1 MSALSGHFNKIILS
15 PFILSEA
22 MTTSK
27 HIAFVLRCAALNKKA
42 VMFAVMFINSCGYEI
57 LNKKDNG
64 RVNSGNVGFAN
75 FGSGDYHG
83 SFFLGRRGKIIPY
96 LLYRNHTYVFTWFRG
111 VLTTFLWI
119 TRGA

>member
-1 MSALSGHFNKIILS
+1 MSALAGHFDKIIYR
-15 PFILSEA
+15 PFILREA
-22 MTTSK
+22 VTTSK

-42 VMFAVMFINSCGYEI
+42 VMLAVMLINSCGYEI
-57 LNKKDNG
+57 LNEKDNG

-75 FGSGDYHG
+75 FGSGDCHG

-96 LLYRNHTYVFTWFRG
+96 LLYRNHSYVFAWFCG

-119 TRGA
+119 TQGA